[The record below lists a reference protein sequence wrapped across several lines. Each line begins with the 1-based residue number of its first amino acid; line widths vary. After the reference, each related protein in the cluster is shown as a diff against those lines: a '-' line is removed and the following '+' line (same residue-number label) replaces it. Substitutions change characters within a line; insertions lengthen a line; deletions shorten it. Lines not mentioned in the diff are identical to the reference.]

1 MKWSELY
8 YNTVCTNYSLARLLL
23 MVRGGLTLYNDHV
36 INTLSCLF
44 FLFFVATQSILKT
57 SIFFFFFLHIYC
69 TEIVKM
75 VNY

>member
-36 INTLSCLF
+36 INTVVFSSY
-44 FLFFVATQSILKT
+44 FLLQLKV
-57 SIFFFFFLHIYC
+57 F
-69 TEIVKM
+69 
-75 VNY
+75 